1 MENNTQAR
9 KWALV
14 INNPLEAG
22 LDHAAIREIL
32 YRFSPTYFCMA
43 DEIATTGT
51 YHTHIFLFSPSP
63 MRFSTV
69 KNRFATAHIEK
80 AYGSAKTN
88 RAYILKEGRW
98 ADTDKA
104 ETSVPGTFEEWG
116 DLPAEKEE
124 EAPEMFKLIQ
134 DLRAGKS
141 VMEIIE
147 DNPKLAFR
155 IREIETLR
163 QAILEEKYSAE
174 NRALEVT
181 YLYGASGTGK
191 TRGIFETHDRKS
203 ICRITDYGGRNGVR
217 FDAYHC
223 QDVLVLEEFHSQI
236 PISAMLNYLDIYP
249 LTLPARYTDRI
260 ACYTKVYITSNIPL
274 EEQYRDIQRY
284 QMETWRAFLRRV
296 QNVIEYLPDGSTV
309 QHKKGAFPMTQNE
322 KFQIQRRNTLR
333 NLWQKLSGTPEFPV
347 KLVLAALYLMGAAY
361 VCVKQAAWRT
371 LAGNIPLL
379 SPLLKAAM
387 EHALTAYLLAG
398 AATLPVL
405 LLYPFG
411 RRAAKDQLQCIGLVN
426 HAGMPPDLLRKRRDK
441 DNARVT
447 VWEFRNQSIPL
458 QEWEKKRLAI
468 ETALGITIVKLTY
481 AKGKSRVLVYAVPAG
496 DDLPEVL
503 KWKDSY
509 LSLDSFVLVLGE
521 SYTGPVTV
529 NLTHIPHILLGG
541 STGSGKSVLLKLLL
555 MQALRKGAEVYIA
568 DFKGGVDFPKVWHEK
583 CRMCFTEEDLCDTLD
598 RLVEELERRKS
609 ALKALGCPNIDAYNE
624 IAERPL
630 QRLIFACDEVA
641 EVLDKTGRSKEDKEL
656 LAQIENRLSTIA
668 RLGRAFGIHLILATQ
683 RPDANIIPGQIKNN
697 MDFRV
702 CGRADSVLSQI
713 ILDNTSA
720 AEQIPKD
727 ARGRFITG
735 DGIVFQ
741 GYLFDEGQL

>member
-1 MENNTQAR
+1 
-9 KWALV
+9 
-14 INNPLEAG
+14 
-22 LDHAAIREIL
+22 
-32 YRFSPTYFCMA
+32 
-43 DEIATTGT
+43 
-51 YHTHIFLFSPSP
+51 
-63 MRFSTV
+63 
-69 KNRFATAHIEK
+69 
-80 AYGSAKTN
+80 
-88 RAYILKEGRW
+88 
-98 ADTDKA
+98 
-104 ETSVPGTFEEWG
+104 
-116 DLPAEKEE
+116 
-124 EAPEMFKLIQ
+124 
-134 DLRAGKS
+134 
-141 VMEIIE
+141 
-147 DNPKLAFR
+147 
-155 IREIETLR
+155 
-163 QAILEEKYSAE
+163 
-174 NRALEVT
+174 
-181 YLYGASGTGK
+181 
-191 TRGIFETHDRKS
+191 
-203 ICRITDYGGRNGVR
+203 
-217 FDAYHC
+217 
-223 QDVLVLEEFHSQI
+223 
-236 PISAMLNYLDIYP
+236 
-249 LTLPARYTDRI
+249 
-260 ACYTKVYITSNIPL
+260 
-274 EEQYRDIQRY
+274 
-284 QMETWRAFLRRV
+284 
-296 QNVIEYLPDGSTV
+296 
-309 QHKKGAFPMTQNE
+309 MTQNE

-371 LAGNIPLL
+371 LAGNIPML